1 MMVFFFQVMKLYQL
15 ALDNKLPRK
24 LLKKQLLAKQE
35 VLILSNTHLQWG
47 DLWLLLWIHETII
60 SLYVKTL
67 PLELKI

>member
-1 MMVFFFQVMKLYQL
+1 MKLYQL

-24 LLKKQLLAKQE
+24 LLKKQLLAQQE